1 MIALGFP
8 FLFVIL
14 LLSVVGCQER
24 PQPRP
29 HNPRTVFDDLGNAVT
44 LDRPAKRIVSM
55 APSITETLF
64 ALGLDSAVV
73 GVTDYCDYPPQAGTK
88 TRIGG
93 IANPSL
99 EHIATLRPDLIL
111 MSVAGNARGDYEK
124 LRELGFGVFATNP
137 TSVEGVFKSL
147 LDLGALTE
155 TKELAEQLVA
165 RLRAERDSLVT
176 VALSGPSRSVLL
188 LLSLHPIVAVG
199 PQTFLGELL
208 RLANGRNVV
217 EVTTTSYPILNREEI
232 LRRQP
237 EVIIVTNDIASNVD
251 QIINTYPEWKNLS
264 AVRKKQIRL
273 VDANLIARPG
283 PRIVGGL
290 RELVKAI
297 HGISNAQ

>member
-1 MIALGFP
+1 MIARGFP
-8 FLFVIL
+8 FLFLPL
-14 LLSVVGCQER
+14 LLFIVSCLER

-29 HNPRTVFDDLGNAVT
+29 HNLRSVVDDLGNVVT

-73 GVTDYCDYPPQAGTK
+73 GVTDYCDFPPQARSK
-88 TRIGG
+88 PRIGG

-99 EHIATLRPDLIL
+99 EQIASLQPDLIV
-111 MSVAGNARGDYEK
+111 MSVAGNVRGDYEK
-124 LRELGFGVFATNP
+124 LKELGFAVFVTNP

-147 LDLGALTE
+147 RDLGALTE
-155 TKELAEQLVA
+155 TKELAEQLVV
-165 RLRAERDSLVT
+165 RLRAERDSLAT
-176 VALSGPSRSVLL
+176 VALSRPSKSVLL

-199 PQTFLGELL
+199 PETFLGELL
-208 RLANGRNVV
+208 SLANGRNVV
-217 EVTTTSYPILNREEI
+217 EVTTISYPILNREEI

-237 EVIIVTNDIASNVD
+237 DVIIVTNDIASNVD
-251 QIINTYPEWKNLS
+251 QIINTYPEWKNLA

-283 PRIVGGL
+283 PRIMKGL
-290 RELVKAI
+290 RELVVAI
-297 HGISNAQ
+297 HGSRI